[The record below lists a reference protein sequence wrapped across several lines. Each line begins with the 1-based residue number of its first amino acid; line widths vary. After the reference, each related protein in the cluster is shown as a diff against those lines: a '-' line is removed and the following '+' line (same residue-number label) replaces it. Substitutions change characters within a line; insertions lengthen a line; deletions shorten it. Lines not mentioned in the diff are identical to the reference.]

1 MDESGRVRP
10 DPAEYDPYY
19 ARYIERVE
27 QEDVL
32 EALEEQLHEM
42 LGLLG
47 SLDPAI
53 GEYRYAP
60 GKWTLKQVLCHV
72 LDSER
77 IFGVRALCIARGDT
91 QPLPGFDE
99 NAYAEEAG
107 AERRSISGLARE
119 FDQVRR
125 SNITLFRTLDAQA
138 WQRTGDANGA
148 AVSVRA
154 IAWILA
160 GHAAHHVRVLRE
172 LYLEDL

>member
-1 MDESGRVRP
+1 MDESARVRP

-19 ARYIERVE
+19 GRYIERVE
-27 QEDVL
+27 HEHVL
-32 EALEEQLHEM
+32 VALEDQLDEM

-53 GEYRYAP
+53 GEYQYAP
-60 GKWTLKQVLCHV
+60 GKWTLKQVVAHV

-99 NAYAEEAG
+99 NAYAEAAG

-119 FDQVRR
+119 FEQVRR
-125 SNITLFRTLDAQA
+125 SNVTLYRTLDEQA
-138 WQRTGDANGA
+138 WQRTGNANGA
-148 AVSVRA
+148 AISVRA

-172 LYLEDL
+172 RYLEAP